1 MTHNNLSV
9 KIESYIKDM
18 PSFPVSARKVM
29 EICNNVSVNPSDLNR
44 VISLDPVLT
53 GKILQLINSAYYGLN
68 CQVTSLVKA
77 ITMLGINTVKNLVL
91 STAILGTLPKNKK
104 HKGLNMEVFWR
115 HCLCVG
121 VTSKLLAVRQG
132 VDSKYHQ
139 EYFTAGLLHDIGKIP
154 LDSALAS
161 DYARTVSA
169 AELEQKP
176 LFIAEN
182 EKLGINHCAA
192 GEMIAGLWKLYNPV
206 ADVITRHHD
215 LSNYS
220 GENLHILCNVAIA
233 DYFSIVYDIGF
244 SGNRKPVTPDNNIW
258 KTAGL
263 KEDSFESLKEKV
275 SLEIDKAK
283 IFLKIS

>member
-29 EICNNVSVNPSDLNR
+29 EICNNASVNPSDLNR

-68 CQVTSLVKA
+68 CHVTSLVKA
-77 ITMLGINTVKNLVL
+77 ITMLGINTVKNLAL

-104 HKGLNMEVFWR
+104 HKGLNMEAFWR

-121 VTSKLLAVRQG
+121 VMSKLLAVRQG

-154 LDSALAS
+154 LDSALAV
-161 DYARTVSA
+161 DYARTVST

-182 EKLGINHCAA
+182 ENLGINHCAA
-192 GEMIAGLWKLYNPV
+192 GGLIAGLWKLYSPV
-206 ADVITRHHD
+206 ADVIIWHHD
-215 LSNYS
+215 ISNYK
-220 GENLHILCNVAIA
+220 GENLHILCNAAIA
-233 DYFSIVYDIGF
+233 NYFSHVYDIGF
-244 SGNRKPVTPDNNIW
+244 SGNRKPVTPDKNIW

-263 KEDSFESLKEKV
+263 NEDSLESLKEKV